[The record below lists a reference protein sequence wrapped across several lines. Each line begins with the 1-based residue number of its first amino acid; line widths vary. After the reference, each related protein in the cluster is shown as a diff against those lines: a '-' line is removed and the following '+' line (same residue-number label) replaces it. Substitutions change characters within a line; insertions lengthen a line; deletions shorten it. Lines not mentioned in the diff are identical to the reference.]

1 MTIDRREWLLSL
13 GAGLATA
20 AVACG
25 NKPLSETGAV
35 SPPAKPLKDA
45 SGAVNWDG
53 VRELFPLSRE
63 WTHLASFLL
72 ASTPKPVADSIAQ
85 FRQKLDADPTWLDD
99 VVHVETE
106 RKAYADIKRAM
117 AYYLG
122 DSPQNICMTSNTTT
136 ALAMAYQGLRIRA
149 DQHVLTTEHDHY
161 SHHESIRYA
170 AARSGAGI
178 KYVSLYE
185 DSAKASADEMT
196 SRLAKAIGPKTRAV
210 GVTWVHSGTGVK
222 LPIAALAEAVAQAN
236 RGRAAADPCLLIVD
250 GVHGFGNQDVDAART
265 GVDFFAASNHK
276 WMLGP
281 RGTGVL
287 WGKANAWPELRPTI
301 PSFDLDGL
309 QTWDAWMNRQDLP
322 VTQAS
327 FISPGGFV
335 AFENFF
341 ALPAMMGVHRD
352 IGRGTIAARIHE
364 LNTAFREGAQ
374 AIKGLTLHTPLGRD
388 VSAGISA
395 FEIAG
400 LKAEEVTAKLKAK
413 KIRTSASPYRV
424 SYARVSAGI
433 INSPADVET
442 ALRELKTIAEA

>member
-1 MTIDRREWLLSL
+1 MTINRRELLLSL
-13 GAGLATA
+13 GAGIATA
-20 AVACG
+20 AACG
-25 NKPLSETGAV
+25 TN
-35 SPPAKPLKDA
+35 PPPQADKTPASSKPLKNAAGEIDWTA
-45 SGAVNWDG
+45 
-53 VRELFPLSRE
+53 VRELFPLSAE

-72 ASTPKPVADSIAQ
+72 ASTPKPVADAIAQ
-85 FRQKLDADPTWLDD
+85 FRQRLDVDPGWLEDI
-99 VVHVETE
+99 VALEGE
-106 RKAYADIKRAM
+106 RKPYTDIKRAM

-122 DSPQNICMTSNTTT
+122 DTPQNICMTSNTTT

-170 AARSGAGI
+170 AMRSGAGV
-178 KYVSLYE
+178 KYVSLY
-185 DSAKASADEMT
+185 DDPSKASAGEIV
-196 SRLAKAIGPKTRAV
+196 SRLAAAIGPKTRAV

-222 LPIAALAEAVAQAN
+222 TPIAQMAEAVSRAN
-236 RGRAAADPCLLIVD
+236 SGRAAADRCLLIVD

-287 WGKANAWPELRPTI
+287 WGKADAWPELRPTI

-309 QTWDAWMNRQDLP
+309 QTWDAWMERKDLP
-322 VTQAS
+322 ATQAS
-327 FISPGGFV
+327 FVSPGGFV
-335 AFENFF
+335 AFENFM
-341 ALPAMMGVHRD
+341 ALPAMMGIHRD
-352 IGRGTIAARIHE
+352 IGRNRIADRVHE
-364 LNTAFREGAQ
+364 LNTAFREGATGV
-374 AIKGLTLHTPLGRD
+374 KNLTLHTPRDRD

-400 LKAEEVTAKLKAK
+400 LKAEEVTARLRAK
-413 KIRTSASPYRV
+413 KIRTSHAPYKV

-433 INSPADVET
+433 MNSQADIDTV
-442 ALRELKTIAEA
+442 LRELRAIA